1 MAINRNPTTRSV
13 KNELTEEGVKED
25 IIIENGKD
33 LKIEIKNTFSMSNK
47 SNKNPYQCSADGCDY
62 IARDNSVLNRH
73 IRWRHAGKVL
83 NFSLEF
89 HSRPENLKKSRQKI
103 S

>member
-1 MAINRNPTTRSV
+1 MAIHRNPTTRSV
-13 KNELTEEGVKED
+13 KNEPPEEGVKED
-25 IIIENGKD
+25 IENGKD

-73 IRWRHAGKVL
+73 IRWRHDGKVVFQ
-83 NFSLEF
+83 FSYLF
-89 HSRPENLKKSRQKI
+89 TIIFLK
-103 S
+103 